1 MVMIFFCM
9 NQNILPEND
18 LIVKKTLKKICL
30 EERKKINFKNRFSP
44 YLSIF
49 SIHLW
54 KMSKRIL

>member
-30 EERKKINFKNRFSP
+30 EERKINFKIVSP
-44 YLSIF
+44 
-49 SIHLW
+49 
-54 KMSKRIL
+54 RI